1 MKKLTTL
8 LFAVTL
14 LVGFSSVT
22 MAQSTDNATISANAN
37 VVQDMVV
44 GNEFEDLEFNNIL
57 VNSAKFIDAT
67 DGSVDATTGT
77 ADGITGG
84 ETRGYFSIEILD
96 GTNVDLTLDVPSNLE
111 DGSSNTLQIAF
122 GETGIGDETDNLNGL
137 LTETEPTGTASVT
150 AIDNGAGSDFSR
162 EPGTGVWDLDSAFE
176 MPNSGIVYLAL
187 GGEVQA
193 SSNQEL
199 GSYTG
204 DITLTATVAD

>member
-22 MAQSTDNATISANAN
+22 MAQSSANATISANAN

-44 GNEFEDLEFNNIL
+44 GTDFEDLEFNNIL
-57 VNSAKFIDAT
+57 VNSGKFIDAT

-77 ADGITGG
+77 AVGITGG
-84 ETRGYFSIEILD
+84 ETRGYFSIEIIS
-96 GTNVDLTLDVPSNLE
+96 GTNVDVTLTVPSNLE
-111 DGSSNTLQIAF
+111 DDSSNTLQIGF
-122 GETGIGDETDNLNGL
+122 DESGIGDETGNLNGL

-150 AIDNGAGSDFSR
+150 AITGGAGSNFTFASGDG
-162 EPGTGVWDLDSAFE
+162 EWDLDSAIT
-176 MPNSGIVYLAL
+176 MPNSGKVYLAL

-204 DITLTATVAD
+204 DIILTATVAD